1 MLPLWNIS
9 LFFYLIILRMT
20 RYFAYLFL
28 LTILGFASCT
38 KRDSLSPFETSI
50 NPYLIQYSEGLHIA
64 AQIKQKTNTKLQ
76 MNSGWGG
83 AYNGFYLASVW
94 NPDGG
99 GNFNTDRKMIY
110 NITP

>member
-28 LTILGFASCT
+28 LTMLGFASCT

-76 MNSGWGG
+76 MNSDIIKGG
-83 AYNGFYLASVW
+83 SKNIIASSHIIKSK
-94 NPDGG
+94 D
-99 GNFNTDRKMIY
+99 DI
-110 NITP
+110 